1 MKTIDEVIK
10 EIEEFWVC
18 PSNDEADEY
27 CLLYDIYQDAL
38 QYLKMYR
45 SDQLTWEANQKAWD
59 LVEEDLVNARMK
71 YIAKLKELD
80 IGTLNDPLTWDELRS
95 MPGKAV
101 WITFAK
107 TIRDEMDRKGWFVIH
122 QCFEPEVV
130 GEEAVMYCND
140 MFYFPKK
147 YQGTKWQAY
156 RKERV

>member
-1 MKTIDEVIK
+1 MKTLNEVIK
-10 EIEEFWVC
+10 DLQEQIDDEMNCEYS
-18 PSNDEADEY
+18 SNWIVSK
-27 CLLYDIYQDAL
+27 YDIEDAL
-38 QYLKMYR
+38 QYLKMYQ

-95 MPGKAV
+95 MSGKAI
-101 WITFAK
+101 WITFPNG
-107 TIRDEMDRKGWFVIH
+107 KGWFVIH

-156 RKERV
+156 RKERE